1 MAKQRQEDG
10 KNDVVDH
17 MPLSPRNYLPAALPR
32 SSSLLSNMSRFSF
45 RAEFQSTGLI
55 GSTVRIAKTEG
66 LLGFYRRIIQTFTH
80 VWKGPTLDLVAGSLS
95 GGTAVLFTYPLDLT

>member
-45 RAEFQSTGLI
+45 RKWRSVA
-55 GSTVRIAKTEG
+55 RIIPYAAIHYMSYEE
-66 LLGFYRRIIQTFTH
+66 YRRRIIQTFTH